1 MTNRILKADMPE
13 VYKEAFSPKIYKNL
27 RLLETVFSKPK
38 NGDNYQILQQ
48 VFNKR
53 KHETETAN
61 ALDV

>member
-1 MTNRILKADMPE
+1 MKIVAMIPARLGSKRIKQ
-13 VYKEAFSPKIYKNL
+13 KNL
-27 RLLETVFSKPK
+27 RLLETVFSNPK

>member
-1 MTNRILKADMPE
+1 MAE
-13 VYKEAFSPKIYKNL
+13 VYKESFSPKIYKNL
-27 RLLETVFSKPK
+27 MLLETVFSKPK